1 MGDKVKNFRNE
12 KDSIGKIK
20 VPKNAYF
27 GAQTQRAIENFQIGW
42 PMEFSLILPYIIIKK
57 AAAMANH
64 SQKKLSKKLANAII
78 KACDDLIDH
87 PEKFLDQ
94 FPVPV
99 FQTGSGTQTNMNVNE
114 VIANRANEI
123 LGGKLGE
130 YKFIHPNDH
139 VNMSQST
146 NDTFPTATLI
156 GCALAVEDILLPSLG
171 LLEKSLTKKTK
182 EFNKIIKVGRTHL
195 QDATPIR
202 LGQEFSGYASMI
214 SHDIKRIKNAVK
226 ECAQLPIGGTAVGT
240 GINTVEGFD
249 ALATGFIAE
258 ETGIEFNVCDNKFEL
273 LSSQNAISNLSSQI
287 KICAG
292 SLNKI
297 ANDIR
302 WLASGPMAG
311 IGELILPSNEPGSS
325 IMPGKVNPTQCEAVN
340 MVYAQILGNDL
351 TINYSGSNGN
361 FELNTYRPIIA
372 SSIHESITLLGEVAE
387 SFTLNALDGLEANK
401 EKIEENLN
409 KSLMLVTAL
418 NPVIGYEKAAEIA
431 KKALKENIS
440 LKESAK
446 KLKYLSEQEFDEIV
460 KPELMVSPKKYD

>member
-1 MGDKVKNFRNE
+1 MTKFRTE
-12 KDSIGKIK
+12 KDSLGEVK
-20 VPKNAYF
+20 VPHNAYY
-27 GAQTQRAIENFQIGW
+27 GAQTQRAVENFEIGW

-57 AAAMANH
+57 AAAMTNH
-64 SQKKLSKKLANAII
+64 TQKRLPKKLSDAIM
-78 KACDDLIDH
+78 KACDDITDH
-87 PEKFLDQ
+87 PEKFIDQ

-114 VIANRANEI
+114 VVANRANEI
-123 LGGKLGE
+123 LGGSLGE
-130 YKFIHPNDH
+130 YKFVHPNDH

-146 NDTFPTATLI
+146 NDTFPTAILV
-156 GCALAVEDILLPSLG
+156 GCVLSVEDNLLPILS
-171 LLEKSLTKKTK
+171 LLEKSLQKKSR
-182 EFNKIIKVGRTHL
+182 EFDKIIKVGRTHL
-195 QDATPIR
+195 QDATPIK

-214 SHDIKRIKNAVK
+214 SNDIKRIKLAVK
-226 ECAQLPIGGTAVGT
+226 ECAELPIGGTAVGT
-240 GINTVEGFD
+240 GINTLEGFD
-249 ALATGFIAE
+249 TLVCSFITE
-258 ETGIEFNVCDNKFEL
+258 ETDIDFSVCTNKFEL
-273 LSSQNAISNLSSQI
+273 LSSQNPLSNLSSQL

-311 IGELILPSNEPGSS
+311 IGELKLPSNEPGSS

-351 TINYSGSNGN
+351 TINYAGTNGN

-372 SSIHESITLLGEVAE
+372 SSIHESITLLSEVSE
-387 SFTLNALDGLEANK
+387 SFTLNALDGLKANK
-401 EKIEENLN
+401 EKIKENLD

-418 NPVIGYEKAAEIA
+418 NPVIGYEKSAEIA

>member
-1 MGDKVKNFRNE
+1 MTKFRTE
-12 KDSIGKIK
+12 KDSLGEVK
-20 VPKNAYF
+20 VPHNAYY
-27 GAQTQRAIENFQIGW
+27 GAQTQRAVENFEIGW

-57 AAAMANH
+57 AAAMTNH
-64 SQKKLSKKLANAII
+64 AQKRLPKKLSDAIM
-78 KACDDLIDH
+78 KACDDITDH
-87 PEKFLDQ
+87 PEKFIDQ

-114 VIANRANEI
+114 VVANRANEI
-123 LGGKLGE
+123 LGGSLGE
-130 YKFIHPNDH
+130 YKFVHPNDH

-146 NDTFPTATLI
+146 NDTFPTAILV
-156 GCALAVEDILLPSLG
+156 GCVLSVEDNLLPVLS
-171 LLEKSLTKKTK
+171 LLEKSLQKKSR
-182 EFNKIIKVGRTHL
+182 EFDKIIKVGRTHL
-195 QDATPIR
+195 QDATPIK

-214 SHDIKRIKNAVK
+214 SNDIKRIKLAVK
-226 ECAQLPIGGTAVGT
+226 ECAELPIGGTAVGT
-240 GINTVEGFD
+240 GINTLEGFD
-249 ALATGFIAE
+249 TLVCSFITE
-258 ETGIEFNVCDNKFEL
+258 ETDIDFSICTNKFEL
-273 LSSQNAISNLSSQI
+273 LSSQNPLSNLSSQL

-311 IGELILPSNEPGSS
+311 IGELKLPSNEPGSS

-351 TINYSGSNGN
+351 TINYAGTNGN

-372 SSIHESITLLGEVAE
+372 SSIHESITLLSEVSE
-387 SFTLNALDGLEANK
+387 SFTLNALDGLKANK
-401 EKIEENLN
+401 EKIKENLD

-418 NPVIGYEKAAEIA
+418 NPVIGYEKSAEIA

>member
-1 MGDKVKNFRNE
+1 MTRFRTE
-12 KDSIGKIK
+12 KDSLGEVK
-20 VPKNAYF
+20 VPLNAYY
-27 GAQTQRAIENFQIGW
+27 GAQTQRAVENFEIGW

-57 AAAMANH
+57 AAAMTNH
-64 SQKKLSKKLANAII
+64 AQKRLPKKLSDAIM
-78 KACDDLIDH
+78 KACDDITDH
-87 PEKFLDQ
+87 PEKFIDQ

-114 VIANRANEI
+114 VVANRANEI
-123 LGGKLGE
+123 LGGSLGE
-130 YKFIHPNDH
+130 YKFVHPNDH

-146 NDTFPTATLI
+146 NDTFPTAILV
-156 GCALAVEDILLPSLG
+156 GCVLSVEDNLLPILS
-171 LLEKSLTKKTK
+171 LLEKSLQKKSR
-182 EFNKIIKVGRTHL
+182 EFDKIIKVGRTHL
-195 QDATPIR
+195 QDATPIK

-214 SHDIKRIKNAVK
+214 SNDIKRIKLAVK
-226 ECAQLPIGGTAVGT
+226 ECAELPIGGTAVGT
-240 GINTVEGFD
+240 GINTLEGFD
-249 ALATGFIAE
+249 TLVCSFITE
-258 ETGIEFNVCDNKFEL
+258 ETDIDFSVCTNKFEL
-273 LSSQNAISNLSSQI
+273 LSSQNPLSNLSSQL

-311 IGELILPSNEPGSS
+311 IGELKLPSNEPGSS

-351 TINYSGSNGN
+351 TINYAGTNGN

-372 SSIHESITLLGEVAE
+372 SSIHESITLLSEVSE
-387 SFTLNALDGLEANK
+387 SFTLNALDGLKANK
-401 EKIEENLN
+401 EKIKENLD

-418 NPVIGYEKAAEIA
+418 NPVIGYEKSAEIA

>member
-1 MGDKVKNFRNE
+1 MGGQVTKFRNE
-12 KDSIGKIK
+12 KDSIGPIK

-78 KACDDLIDH
+78 KACDNLIDH
-87 PEKFLDQ
+87 PEKFLNQ

-123 LGGKLGE
+123 LGGELGE
-130 YKFIHPNDH
+130 YKFVHPNDH

-146 NDTFPTATLI
+146 NDTFPTAILV
-156 GCALAVEDILLPSLG
+156 GCVLAVEDSLLPSLD
-171 LLEKSLTKKTK
+171 LLEKSLKKKTK

-202 LGQEFSGYASMI
+202 LGQEFSGYASMV

-226 ECAQLPIGGTAVGT
+226 ECIQLPIGGTAVGT

-249 ALATGFIAE
+249 ALAVSFITE
-258 ETGIEFNVCDNKFEL
+258 DTGIEFNVCENKFEL

-351 TINYSGSNGN
+351 TINYAGSNGN

-401 EKIEENLN
+401 AKIEENLN

-418 NPVIGYEKAAEIA
+418 NPAIGYDKAAKIA

>member
-1 MGDKVKNFRNE
+1 MTKFRTE
-12 KDSIGKIK
+12 KDSLGEVK
-20 VPKNAYF
+20 VPHNAYY
-27 GAQTQRAIENFQIGW
+27 GAQTQRAVENFEIGW

-57 AAAMANH
+57 AAAMTNH
-64 SQKKLSKKLANAII
+64 AQKKLPKKLSDAIM
-78 KACDDLIDH
+78 KACDDITDH
-87 PEKFLDQ
+87 PEKFIDQ

-114 VIANRANEI
+114 VVANRANEI
-123 LGGKLGE
+123 LGGNLGE
-130 YKFIHPNDH
+130 YKFVHPNDH

-146 NDTFPTATLI
+146 NDTFPTAILV
-156 GCALAVEDILLPSLG
+156 GCVLSVEDNLLPILS
-171 LLEKSLTKKTK
+171 LLEKSLQKKSR
-182 EFNKIIKVGRTHL
+182 EFDKIIKVGRTHL
-195 QDATPIR
+195 QDATPIK

-214 SHDIKRIKNAVK
+214 SNDIKRIKLAVK
-226 ECAQLPIGGTAVGT
+226 ECAELPIGGTAVGT
-240 GINTVEGFD
+240 GINTLEGFD
-249 ALATGFIAE
+249 TLVCSFITE
-258 ETGIEFNVCDNKFEL
+258 ETDIEFSVCTNKFEL
-273 LSSQNAISNLSSQI
+273 LSSQNPLSNLSSQL

-311 IGELILPSNEPGSS
+311 IGELKLPSNEPGSS

-351 TINYSGSNGN
+351 TINYAGTNGN

-372 SSIHESITLLGEVAE
+372 SSIHESITLLSEVSE
-387 SFTLNALDGLEANK
+387 SFTLNALEGLKANK
-401 EKIEENLN
+401 EKIKENLD

-418 NPVIGYEKAAEIA
+418 NPVIGYEKSAEIA

>member
-1 MGDKVKNFRNE
+1 MTKFRTE
-12 KDSIGKIK
+12 KDSLGEVK
-20 VPKNAYF
+20 VPFNAYY
-27 GAQTQRAIENFQIGW
+27 GAQTQRAVQNFQIGW

-57 AAAMANH
+57 AAAMTNH
-64 SQKKLSKKLANAII
+64 SQKRLPKKISDAIM
-78 KACDDLIDH
+78 KACDDITDH
-87 PEKFLDQ
+87 PEKFLDE

-123 LGGKLGE
+123 LGGNLGE
-130 YKFIHPNDH
+130 YKFVHPNDH

-146 NDTFPTATLI
+146 NDTFPTAILV
-156 GCALAVEDILLPSLG
+156 GCVLSVEDNLLPVLR
-171 LLEKSLTKKTK
+171 LLEKSLQKKSK
-182 EFNKIIKVGRTHL
+182 EFDKIIKVGRTHL
-195 QDATPIR
+195 QDATPIK

-214 SHDIKRIKNAVK
+214 SHDIKRIKLAVK
-226 ECAQLPIGGTAVGT
+226 ECTELPIGGTAVGT
-240 GINTVEGFD
+240 GINTLEGFD
-249 ALATGFIAE
+249 SLVCSFITE
-258 ETGIEFNVCDNKFEL
+258 ETDIDFSVCANKFEL
-273 LSSQNAISNLSSQI
+273 LSSQNPLSNLSSQL

-311 IGELILPSNEPGSS
+311 IGELKLPSNEPGSS

-351 TINYSGSNGN
+351 TINYAGTNGN

-372 SSIHESITLLGEVAE
+372 SSIHESITLLSEVAE
-387 SFTLNALDGLEANK
+387 SFTLNALDGLKANK
-401 EKIEENLN
+401 EKIKENLD

-418 NPVIGYEKAAEIA
+418 NPVIGYEKSAEIA

-440 LKESAK
+440 LKESAQ

>member
-1 MGDKVKNFRNE
+1 MTKFRTE
-12 KDSIGKIK
+12 KDSIGQIK

-27 GAQTQRAIENFQIGW
+27 GAQTQRAIDNFQIGW

-57 AAAMANH
+57 AAAKANH

-78 KACDDLIDH
+78 KACDNLLDH

-123 LGGKLGE
+123 LGGELGE
-130 YKFIHPNDH
+130 YKFVHPNDH

-146 NDTFPTATLI
+146 NDTFPTATLV
-156 GCALAVEDILLPSLG
+156 GCVLAVEDTLLPSLY
-171 LLEKSLTKKTK
+171 LLEKSLKKKTK

-214 SHDIKRIKNAVK
+214 SCDIKRIKNAVK
-226 ECAQLPIGGTAVGT
+226 ECMQLPIGGTAVGT
-240 GINTVEGFD
+240 GLNTLEGFD
-249 ALATGFIAE
+249 ALATSFITE
-258 ETGIEFNVCDNKFEL
+258 ETGIEFSVCDNKFEL

-302 WLASGPMAG
+302 WLASGPIAG
-311 IGELILPSNEPGSS
+311 IGELTLPSNEPGSS

-340 MVYAQILGNDL
+340 MVYTRILGNDL
-351 TINYSGSNGN
+351 TTNYAGSNGN
-361 FELNTYRPIIA
+361 FQLNTYRPIIA
-372 SSIHESITLLGEVAE
+372 SSIHESITLLGEVVE
-387 SFTLNALDGLEANK
+387 SFTLNALDDLKANK
-401 EKIEENLN
+401 TKIEENLN
-409 KSLMLVTAL
+409 KSLMLVTVL

-446 KLKYLSEQEFDEIV
+446 QLKYLSEQEFDEIV

>member
-1 MGDKVKNFRNE
+1 MTKFRTE
-12 KDSIGKIK
+12 KDSIGQIK

-130 YKFIHPNDH
+130 YKFVHPNDH

-146 NDTFPTATLI
+146 NDTFPTATLV
-156 GCALAVEDILLPSLG
+156 GCALAVEDILLPSLE

-202 LGQEFSGYASMI
+202 LGQEFSGYASMV

-351 TINYSGSNGN
+351 TINYAGSNGN

-418 NPVIGYEKAAEIA
+418 NPVIGYEKAAKIA

>member
-1 MGDKVKNFRNE
+1 MTKFRTE
-12 KDSIGKIK
+12 KDSIGQIK

-130 YKFIHPNDH
+130 YKFVHPNDH

-146 NDTFPTATLI
+146 NDTFPTATLV
-156 GCALAVEDILLPSLG
+156 GCALAVEDILLPSLQ

-202 LGQEFSGYASMI
+202 LGQEFSGYASMV

-226 ECAQLPIGGTAVGT
+226 ECTQLPIGGTAVGT

-351 TINYSGSNGN
+351 TINYAGSNGN

-387 SFTLNALDGLEANK
+387 SFTLNALDDLEANK
-401 EKIEENLN
+401 AKIEENLN

-418 NPVIGYEKAAEIA
+418 NPVIGYEKAAKIA

>member
-1 MGDKVKNFRNE
+1 MTKFRTE
-12 KDSIGKIK
+12 KDSIGQIK

-57 AAAMANH
+57 AVAMANH
-64 SQKKLSKKLANAII
+64 SQKKLSKKLSNAII
-78 KACDDLIDH
+78 KACDDIIDH

-130 YKFIHPNDH
+130 YKFVHPNDH

-146 NDTFPTATLI
+146 NDTFPTATLV
-156 GCALAVEDILLPSLG
+156 GCVLAVEDILLPSLE
-171 LLEKSLTKKTK
+171 LLEKSLKKKTK

-202 LGQEFSGYASMI
+202 LGQEFSGYASMV

-226 ECAQLPIGGTAVGT
+226 ECTQLPIGGTAVGT

-401 EKIEENLN
+401 AKIEENLN

-418 NPVIGYEKAAEIA
+418 NPVIGYEKAAKIA

>member
-1 MGDKVKNFRNE
+1 MTKFRTE
-12 KDSIGKIK
+12 KDSLGEVK
-20 VPKNAYF
+20 VPFNAYY
-27 GAQTQRAIENFQIGW
+27 GAQTQRAVQNFQIGW

-57 AAAMANH
+57 AAAMTNH
-64 SQKKLSKKLANAII
+64 SQKRLPKKISDAIM
-78 KACDDLIDH
+78 KACDDITDH
-87 PEKFLDQ
+87 PEKFLDE

-123 LGGKLGE
+123 LGGNLGE
-130 YKFIHPNDH
+130 YKFVHPNDH

-146 NDTFPTATLI
+146 NDTFPTAILV
-156 GCALAVEDILLPSLG
+156 GCVLSVEDNLLPVLS
-171 LLEKSLTKKTK
+171 LLEKSLQKKIR
-182 EFNKIIKVGRTHL
+182 EFDKIIKVGRTHL
-195 QDATPIR
+195 QDATPIK

-214 SHDIKRIKNAVK
+214 SNDIKRIKLAVK
-226 ECAQLPIGGTAVGT
+226 ECAELPIGGTAVGT
-240 GINTVEGFD
+240 GINTLEGFD
-249 ALATGFIAE
+249 TLVCSFITE
-258 ETGIEFNVCDNKFEL
+258 ETDIEFSVCTNKFEL
-273 LSSQNAISNLSSQI
+273 LSSQNPLSNLSSQL

-311 IGELILPSNEPGSS
+311 IGELKLPSNEPGSS

-351 TINYSGSNGN
+351 TINYAGTNGN

-372 SSIHESITLLGEVAE
+372 SSIHESITLLSEVSE
-387 SFTLNALDGLEANK
+387 SFTLNALDGLKANK
-401 EKIEENLN
+401 EKIKENLD
-409 KSLMLVTAL
+409 KSLMLVTVL
-418 NPVIGYEKAAEIA
+418 NPVIGYEKSAEIA

>member
-1 MGDKVKNFRNE
+1 MTKFRTE
-12 KDSIGKIK
+12 KDSLGEVK
-20 VPKNAYF
+20 VPHNAYY
-27 GAQTQRAIENFQIGW
+27 GAQTQRAVENFEIGW

-57 AAAMANH
+57 AAAMTNH
-64 SQKKLSKKLANAII
+64 AQKKLSKKLSDAIM
-78 KACDDLIDH
+78 KACDDITDH
-87 PEKFLDQ
+87 PEKFIDQ

-114 VIANRANEI
+114 VVANRANEI
-123 LGGKLGE
+123 LGGNLGE
-130 YKFIHPNDH
+130 YKFVHPNDH

-146 NDTFPTATLI
+146 NDTFPTAILV
-156 GCALAVEDILLPSLG
+156 GCVLSVEDNLLPILS
-171 LLEKSLTKKTK
+171 LLEKSLQKKSR
-182 EFNKIIKVGRTHL
+182 EFDKIIKVGRTHL
-195 QDATPIR
+195 QDATPIK

-214 SHDIKRIKNAVK
+214 SNDIKRIKLAVK
-226 ECAQLPIGGTAVGT
+226 ECAELPIGGTAVGT
-240 GINTVEGFD
+240 GINTLEGFD
-249 ALATGFIAE
+249 TLVCSFITE
-258 ETGIEFNVCDNKFEL
+258 ETDIEFSVCTNKFEL
-273 LSSQNAISNLSSQI
+273 LSSQNPLSNLSSQL

-311 IGELILPSNEPGSS
+311 IGELKLPSNEPGSS

-351 TINYSGSNGN
+351 TINYAGTNGN

-372 SSIHESITLLGEVAE
+372 SSIHESITLLSEVSE
-387 SFTLNALDGLEANK
+387 SFTLNALDGLKANK
-401 EKIEENLN
+401 EKIKENLD

-418 NPVIGYEKAAEIA
+418 NPVIGYEKSAEIA

>member
-1 MGDKVKNFRNE
+1 MTKFRTE
-12 KDSIGKIK
+12 KDSIGQIK

-130 YKFIHPNDH
+130 YKFVHPNDH

-146 NDTFPTATLI
+146 NDTFPTATLV
-156 GCALAVEDILLPSLG
+156 GCALAVEDILLPSLE

-202 LGQEFSGYASMI
+202 LGQEFSGYASMV

-226 ECAQLPIGGTAVGT
+226 ECTQLPIGGTAVGT

-249 ALATGFIAE
+249 ALATGFITE
-258 ETGIEFNVCDNKFEL
+258 ETGIEFDVCDNKFEL

-351 TINYSGSNGN
+351 TINYAGSNGN

-401 EKIEENLN
+401 AKIEENLN

>member
-1 MGDKVKNFRNE
+1 MTKFRTE
-12 KDSIGKIK
+12 KDSLGEVK
-20 VPKNAYF
+20 VPFNAYY
-27 GAQTQRAIENFQIGW
+27 GAQTQRAVQNFQIGW

-57 AAAMANH
+57 AAAMTNH
-64 SQKKLSKKLANAII
+64 SQKRLPKKISDAIM
-78 KACDDLIDH
+78 KACDDITDH
-87 PEKFLDQ
+87 PEKFLDE

-123 LGGKLGE
+123 LGGNLGE
-130 YKFIHPNDH
+130 YKFVHPNDH

-146 NDTFPTATLI
+146 NDTFPTAILV
-156 GCALAVEDILLPSLG
+156 GCVLSVEDNLLPVLR
-171 LLEKSLTKKTK
+171 LLEKSLQKKSK
-182 EFNKIIKVGRTHL
+182 EFDKIIKVGRTHL
-195 QDATPIR
+195 QDATPIK

-214 SHDIKRIKNAVK
+214 SHDIKRIKLAVK
-226 ECAQLPIGGTAVGT
+226 ECTELPIGGTAVGT
-240 GINTVEGFD
+240 GINTLEGFD
-249 ALATGFIAE
+249 SLVCSFITE
-258 ETGIEFNVCDNKFEL
+258 ETDIDFSVCANKFEL
-273 LSSQNAISNLSSQI
+273 LSSQNPLSNLSSQL

-311 IGELILPSNEPGSS
+311 IGELKLPSNEPGSS

-351 TINYSGSNGN
+351 TINYAGTNGN

-372 SSIHESITLLGEVAE
+372 SSIHESITLLSEVAE
-387 SFTLNALDGLEANK
+387 SFTLNALEGLKANK
-401 EKIEENLN
+401 EQIKENLD

-418 NPVIGYEKAAEIA
+418 NPVIGYEKSAEIA

-440 LKESAK
+440 LKESAQ

>member
-1 MGDKVKNFRNE
+1 VTKFRNE
-12 KDSIGKIK
+12 KDSIGQIK

-27 GAQTQRAIENFQIGW
+27 GAQTQRAIQNFEIGW
-42 PMEFSLILPYIIIKK
+42 PMEFSLILPYIIVKK

-64 SQKKLSKKLANAII
+64 SQKKLSKKLSNAII

-114 VIANRANEI
+114 VVANRANEI

-130 YKFIHPNDH
+130 YKFVHPNDH

-146 NDTFPTATLI
+146 NDTFPTATLV
-156 GCALAVEDILLPSLG
+156 GCVLSVEDNLLPSLE
-171 LLEKSLTKKTK
+171 LLEKSLGKKAK

-214 SHDIKRIKNAVK
+214 SNDIKRVKNAVK
-226 ECAQLPIGGTAVGT
+226 ECAKLPIGGTAVGT
-240 GINTVEGFD
+240 GINTIEGFD
-249 ALATGFIAE
+249 ILATGFIAE
-258 ETGIEFNVCDNKFEL
+258 ETGIEFSVCDNKFEL

-311 IGELILPSNEPGSS
+311 LGELTLPSNEPGSS

-351 TINYSGSNGN
+351 TTNYSGSNGN

-401 EKIEENLN
+401 EKIKENLN

-440 LKESAK
+440 LKDSAK
-446 KLKYLSEQEFDEIV
+446 KLKYLSEQEFDKIV

>member
-1 MGDKVKNFRNE
+1 MTKFRTE
-12 KDSIGKIK
+12 KDSLGEVK
-20 VPKNAYF
+20 VPLNAYY
-27 GAQTQRAIENFQIGW
+27 GAQTQRAVENFEIGW

-57 AAAMANH
+57 AAAMTNH
-64 SQKKLSKKLANAII
+64 AQKRLPKKLSDAIM
-78 KACDDLIDH
+78 KACDDITDH
-87 PEKFLDQ
+87 PEKFIDQ

-114 VIANRANEI
+114 VVANRANEI
-123 LGGKLGE
+123 LGGSLGE
-130 YKFIHPNDH
+130 YKFVHPNDH

-146 NDTFPTATLI
+146 NDTFPTAILV
-156 GCALAVEDILLPSLG
+156 GCVLSVEDNLLPILS
-171 LLEKSLTKKTK
+171 LLEKSLQKKSR
-182 EFNKIIKVGRTHL
+182 EFDKIIKVGRTHL
-195 QDATPIR
+195 QDATPIK

-214 SHDIKRIKNAVK
+214 SNDIKRIKLAVK
-226 ECAQLPIGGTAVGT
+226 ECAELPIGGTAVGT
-240 GINTVEGFD
+240 GINTLEGFD
-249 ALATGFIAE
+249 TLVCSFITE
-258 ETGIEFNVCDNKFEL
+258 ETDIEFSVCTNKFEL
-273 LSSQNAISNLSSQI
+273 LSSQNPLSNLSSQL

-311 IGELILPSNEPGSS
+311 IGELKLPSNEPGSS

-351 TINYSGSNGN
+351 TINYAGTNGN

-372 SSIHESITLLGEVAE
+372 SSIHESITLLSEVSE
-387 SFTLNALDGLEANK
+387 SFTLNALDGLKANK
-401 EKIEENLN
+401 EKIKENLD

-418 NPVIGYEKAAEIA
+418 NPVIGYEKSAEIA

>member
-1 MGDKVKNFRNE
+1 MTKFRTE
-12 KDSIGKIK
+12 KDSLGEVK
-20 VPKNAYF
+20 VPHNAYY
-27 GAQTQRAIENFQIGW
+27 GAQTQRAVENFEIGW

-57 AAAMANH
+57 AAAMTNH
-64 SQKKLSKKLANAII
+64 AQKKLPKKLSDAIM
-78 KACDDLIDH
+78 KACDDITDH
-87 PEKFLDQ
+87 PEKFINQ

-114 VIANRANEI
+114 VVANRANEI
-123 LGGKLGE
+123 LGGNLGE
-130 YKFIHPNDH
+130 YKFVHPNDH

-146 NDTFPTATLI
+146 NDTFPTAILV
-156 GCALAVEDILLPSLG
+156 GCVLSVEDNLLPILS
-171 LLEKSLTKKTK
+171 LLEKSLQKKSR
-182 EFNKIIKVGRTHL
+182 EFHKIIKVGRTHL
-195 QDATPIR
+195 QDATPIK

-214 SHDIKRIKNAVK
+214 SNDIKRIKLAVK
-226 ECAQLPIGGTAVGT
+226 ECAELPIGGTAVGT
-240 GINTVEGFD
+240 GINTLEGFD
-249 ALATGFIAE
+249 TLVCSFITE
-258 ETGIEFNVCDNKFEL
+258 ETDIEFSVCTNKFEL
-273 LSSQNAISNLSSQI
+273 LSSQNPLSNLSSQL

-311 IGELILPSNEPGSS
+311 IGELKLPSNEPGSS

-351 TINYSGSNGN
+351 TINYAGTNGN

-372 SSIHESITLLGEVAE
+372 SSIHESITLLSEVSE
-387 SFTLNALDGLEANK
+387 SFTLNALDGLKANK
-401 EKIEENLN
+401 EKIKENLD

-418 NPVIGYEKAAEIA
+418 NQVIGYEKSAEIA

>member
-1 MGDKVKNFRNE
+1 MTKFRTE
-12 KDSIGKIK
+12 KDSLGEVK
-20 VPKNAYF
+20 VPLNAYY
-27 GAQTQRAIENFQIGW
+27 GAQTQRAVENFEIGW

-57 AAAMANH
+57 AAAMTNH
-64 SQKKLSKKLANAII
+64 AQKRLPKKLSDAIM
-78 KACDDLIDH
+78 KACDDITDH
-87 PEKFLDQ
+87 PEKFIDQ

-114 VIANRANEI
+114 VVANRANEI
-123 LGGKLGE
+123 LGGSLGE
-130 YKFIHPNDH
+130 YKFVHPNDH

-146 NDTFPTATLI
+146 NDTFPTAILV
-156 GCALAVEDILLPSLG
+156 GCVLSVEDNLLPILS
-171 LLEKSLTKKTK
+171 LLEKSLQKKSR
-182 EFNKIIKVGRTHL
+182 EFDKIIKVGRTHL
-195 QDATPIR
+195 QDATPIK

-214 SHDIKRIKNAVK
+214 SNDIKRIKLAVK
-226 ECAQLPIGGTAVGT
+226 ECAELPIGGTAVGT
-240 GINTVEGFD
+240 GINTLEGFD
-249 ALATGFIAE
+249 TLVCSFITE
-258 ETGIEFNVCDNKFEL
+258 ETDIDFSVCTNKFEL
-273 LSSQNAISNLSSQI
+273 LSSQNPLSNLSSLL

-311 IGELILPSNEPGSS
+311 IGELKLPSNEPGSS

-351 TINYSGSNGN
+351 TINYAGTNGN

-372 SSIHESITLLGEVAE
+372 SSIHESITLLSEVSE
-387 SFTLNALDGLEANK
+387 SFTLNALDGLKANK
-401 EKIEENLN
+401 EKIKENLD

-418 NPVIGYEKAAEIA
+418 NPVIGYEKSAEIA